1 MSAPTP
7 TEAVAT
13 LPSPASGG
21 GEVAAIA
28 FLAMIERAA
37 RDPTI
42 NVDKL
47 DRLLQMRERE
57 NARVAEQA
65 FNAALADAQTEM
77 QPVAAD
83 SDNPQTRSRY
93 ASYAALDRTVR
104 PIYTKHGFGLTFNT
118 NVAPASEQVRILCDV
133 THARGHTRRYH
144 VDMPVD
150 GKGARGGDV
159 MTKTHAMGSGISYG
173 MRYLLRLIFNLA
185 IDQDDDGNA
194 AGGRGKTIVPATK
207 HALKQGGDGPTLPKK
222 DCRDIYTKLQAEI
235 DTQPSAEKLE
245 AWAFANEQQ
254 FLVLPKDWQEI
265 ITLRYQERIVELRQ
279 GPQKTVEGVA
289 HDADGVVWEEDG
301 ERPATPEDF
310 SKGADIPA
318 SAKEMPAI
326 AHPTPPAQG
335 GRVKTLMPVRIQ
347 RNLDRIAPKHAPKP
361 GGVAEKAMTARY
373 EQAVRSTGPSQAF
386 VASEAGKG
394 FSPRFRN
401 EAGYDE
407 RNPLPHNVVPDRAVI
422 QAAALNRCLH
432 PMKDDLPDHSAPP
445 KLDHT
450 DKDGVPAFL
459 RRKANDAAE
468 ATFVDLVT
476 GGDR

>member
-1 MSAPTP
+1 MSTVAPA
-7 TEAVAT
+7 EVVAT
-13 LPSPASGG
+13 LPSPVRGG

-37 RDPTI
+37 RDPSI
-42 NVDKL
+42 DVDKL

-77 QPVAAD
+77 HPVAAD

-93 ASYAALDRTVR
+93 ASYAALDRAVR
-104 PIYTKHGFGLTFNT
+104 PIYTSHGFGLTFNT
-118 NVAPASEQVRILCDV
+118 DVAPASEQVRILCDV

-245 AWAFANEQQ
+245 AWAFANEQR
-254 FLVLPKDWQEI
+254 FSVLPKDWQEI

-289 HDADGVVWEEDG
+289 HDA
-301 ERPATPEDF
+301 
-310 SKGADIPA
+310 IPA

-326 AHPTPPAQG
+326 AHPAPPPHVGEGTPTQGEKVPA
-335 GRVKTLMPVRIQ
+335 RIQ
-347 RNLDRIAPKHAPKP
+347 RNLDRLQPKP
-361 GGVAEKAMTARY
+361 GGIAERAITKRY
-373 EQAVRSTGPSQAF
+373 EQEVRSAGPSKPF
-386 VASEAGKG
+386 FASRAGI
-394 FSPRFRN
+394 F
-401 EAGYDE
+401 DE
-407 RNPLPHNVVPDRAVI
+407 RDPPPHDVVSD
-422 QAAALNRCLH
+422 QAAKALNRCLH
-432 PMKDDLPDHSAPP
+432 VMNDELPGDLGPP
-445 KLDHT
+445 KQLDRSER
-450 DKDGVPAFL
+450 DGVPAFL
-459 RRKANDAAE
+459 DRRDANGKADSAE
-468 ATFVDLVT
+468 PSFVDLV